1 MADKTLNLKLNK
13 PGYGE
18 DADVEVFNENM
29 DILDEKV
36 GPAVKFIP
44 ELLGSRD
51 QILRN
56 NGDGTTRWDYAA
68 IDTEVA
74 SAVTEWMDEHVSAGY
89 AIAVDDDLLIEGCA
103 ADAKAAGDRIRTLE
117 YDVDG
122 LESAVDIIDSSVD
135 ALESSVSSLASSLS
149 SLASAV
155 GAFEITDDDNGN
167 VTIYI

>member
-1 MADKTLNLKLNK
+1 MVEETHYIKLKK

-18 DADVEVFNENM
+18 DADVELFNTNM
-29 DILDEKV
+29 DIIDEKV
-36 GPAVKFIP
+36 GTAVKFIP

-74 SAVTEWMDEHVSAGY
+74 SAVTDWLDEHVSTGY
-89 AIAVDDDLLIEGCA
+89 AIAVDDDLVVEGCA
-103 ADAKAAGDRIRTLE
+103 ADAKAAGDRIR
-117 YDVDG
+117 
-122 LESAVDIIDSSVD
+122 
-135 ALESSVSSLASSLS
+135 ALE
-149 SLASAV
+149 SAV

>member
-1 MADKTLNLKLNK
+1 MLDKTYNLKLNK

-29 DILDEKV
+29 DIIDTKV
-36 GPAVKFIP
+36 GPAVKFVP

-51 QILRN
+51 MILRS

-74 SAVTEWMDEHVSAGY
+74 SAVTVWLDEHVSTGY
-89 AIAVDDDLLIEGCA
+89 AIAVDDDLVVEGCA
-103 ADAKAAGDRIRTLE
+103 ADAKAAGDRIR
-117 YDVDG
+117 
-122 LESAVDIIDSSVD
+122 
-135 ALESSVSSLASSLS
+135 ALE
-149 SLASAV
+149 SAV

>member
-18 DADVEVFNENM
+18 DADVEVFNDNM
-29 DILDEKV
+29 DIIDEKV
-36 GPAVKFIP
+36 APAVKFIP

-74 SAVTEWMDEHVSAGY
+74 SAVTDWLDEHVSTGY
-89 AIAVDDDLLIEGCA
+89 AIAVDDDLEIEGCA
-103 ADAKAAGDRIRTLE
+103 ADAKAAGDRIRALE
-117 YDVDG
+117 SDVDG
-122 LESAVDIIDSSVD
+122 LESAVDV
-135 ALESSVSSLASSLS
+135 LESSVDVLESTVSSLVST
-149 SLASAV
+149 V